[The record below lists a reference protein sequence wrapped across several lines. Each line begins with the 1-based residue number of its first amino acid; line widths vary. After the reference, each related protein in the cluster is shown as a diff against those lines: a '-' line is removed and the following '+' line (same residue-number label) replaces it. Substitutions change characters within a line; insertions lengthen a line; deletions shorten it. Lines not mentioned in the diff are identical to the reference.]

1 MAEKMQS
8 RSCTTKELLNEKFV
22 EVLELKSTGKL
33 PTGSIVIGRMLY
45 LCRKN
50 IKGQKK
56 AMSREDASKIVAKE
70 LILEWIKKNVY
81 PMHETTVAE
90 KICKDYIY
98 FNSLRKAARCDS
110 KKKVKNGTIKLEI
123 SLLS

>member
-1 MAEKMQS
+1 MGKHNCIKCYQSSVICLDIKFITVKKMAEKMQS

-90 KICKDYIY
+90 KICK
-98 FNSLRKAARCDS
+98 
-110 KKKVKNGTIKLEI
+110 
-123 SLLS
+123 

>member
-1 MAEKMQS
+1 MQS

-98 FNSLRKAARCDS
+98 FNSLRKAAGCDS